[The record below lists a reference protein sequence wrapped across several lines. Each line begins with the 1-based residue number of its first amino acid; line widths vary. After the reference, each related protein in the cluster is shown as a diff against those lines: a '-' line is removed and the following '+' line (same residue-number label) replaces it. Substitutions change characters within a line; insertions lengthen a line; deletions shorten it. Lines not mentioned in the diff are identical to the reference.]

1 MKDIAK
7 KTDFKIIIYF
17 ELAIGILC
25 YLLIAVVTGLI
36 IYFAVTG
43 GFANVDTVVTI
54 IILAVFY
61 LFFLFGG
68 WWLIHRFIVY
78 RKSPQRL
85 IWADGENLYFYSKT
99 ERKAALSD
107 VQFVFAA
114 PETLFIHIFGGGYG
128 IVKITV
134 SGKTYKV
141 YFVDEANR
149 VPDEIAA
156 LTGATVAEI

>member
-1 MKDIAK
+1 MRDLAK

-25 YLLIAVVTGLI
+25 YLLIAVVTGFLI
-36 IYFAVTG
+36 YNVLTG
-43 GFANVDTVVTI
+43 GFVNVDMVMTV

-61 LFFLFGG
+61 AFCLFGG
-68 WWLIHRFIVY
+68 WWLVHRFIVY
-78 RKSPQRL
+78 KKLPEKL
-85 IWADGENLYFYSKT
+85 IWADKEYLYFYSKK
-99 ERKAALSD
+99 ERKVALSD
-107 VQFVFAA
+107 VQYVFAM

-134 SGKTYKV
+134 NGKTYKV
-141 YFVDEANR
+141 HFVDEANQ
-149 VPDEIAA
+149 VPDAIVA